1 VFDIGFAELLLIGVV
16 GLLVVGPEQLP
27 GAVRT
32 VLAWVNRFR
41 RSFDQIRTEVRREL
55 HNDEVLQK
63 LKEESEQLERQVH
76 DTTRSV
82 EREIESLSSEAR
94 ESLQPAS
101 PKTDQLSSATAAD
114 RLLRA
119 VLAILVGFIVLFP
132 FANEIYGFVSAPL
145 RDLMPEGSTMIAT
158 GVASPFLTPFKL
170 TLVLAIFMAIPVI
183 LYQIWGFIAPGLY
196 KKEKRIAVP
205 LLASSVLLF
214 YAGAAFAY
222 FVVFPLIFAFFT
234 SVGPENVQVMTDINS
249 YLDFVLKLFLA
260 FGIAFEMP
268 IAAVI
273 LIWTGVTSPDALAK
287 KRPYIIVGCFIFG
300 MLLTPPDVISQS
312 LLAIPMWLLFELGV
326 FFGRLLE
333 PKTQTANSPA
343 ED

>member
-1 VFDIGFAELLLIGVV
+1 MSLIAHLTEL
-16 GLLVVGPEQLP
+16 
-27 GAVRT
+27 R
-32 VLAWVNRFR
+32 
-41 RSFDQIRTEVRREL
+41 
-55 HNDEVLQK
+55 
-63 LKEESEQLERQVH
+63 
-76 DTTRSV
+76 
-82 EREIESLSSEAR
+82 
-94 ESLQPAS
+94 
-101 PKTDQLSSATAAD
+101 D

-119 VLAILVGFIVLFP
+119 VLAIVVGFVVLFP

-145 RDLMPEGSTMIAT
+145 RALMPAGSTMIAT

-170 TLVLAIFMAIPVI
+170 SLVLAIFLAIPVI
-183 LYQIWGFIAPGLY
+183 LFQIWGFIAPGLY
-196 KKEKRIAVP
+196 QKEKRIAVP

-234 SVGPENVQVMTDINS
+234 SVGPDSVQVMTDINS

-268 IAAVI
+268 IVAVV
-273 LIWTGVTSPDALAK
+273 LIWTGTTTADSLAA
-287 KRPYIIVGCFIFG
+287 KRPYLILGCFVFG

-333 PKTQTANSPA
+333 KKPDPTQS
-343 ED
+343 DQ